1 MGQPRHTLFV
11 GGSSDER
18 RARADA
24 AAAELRPGAVVTLD
38 AGTLPFVRPSLAHL
52 PASVPRVLRI
62 DDIHLAF
69 PNEQRSGT
77 RFILTQSTYTMQAW
91 LDLLG
96 NEDVILATA
105 DREALSRGAAEAFAR
120 RGPWAAFEIVDIS
133 GAKQDPSK
141 SLANFSSLAPG
152 PHPRRE
158 LTPTPRVGSPG
169 PPLGV
174 AAGAPVSPSL
184 PRPPGLPALPGV
196 PALPALPALI
206 AAFSQPDAAERRRLC
221 DEAVKIA
228 PEFPEAALALASACR
243 ETQELPLAHE
253 AIDRAL
259 SLAPGWAAAHYEAG
273 KFWLGCEDLARARDH
288 FRRAGECMPRF
299 ASAFSNLGATLGELG
314 DPEAALAAFEQ
325 ALAADAE
332 NPTLLSNVGVVRR
345 ELGQL
350 GASEE
355 ALRRVVALAPGFVFG
370 HYNLGHTLFLS
381 GRFEE
386 SLEAYLEGQ
395 QRDPDRNLRQAC
407 RLAMVRFA
415 AGDVEGADRDLWR
428 AADAAP
434 PDEREDL
441 LLEAYEIGKAV
452 LDVEPSPG
460 PKQVFLDR
468 LAAAIMA

>member
-1 MGQPRHTLFV
+1 M
-11 GGSSDER
+11 S
-18 RARADA
+18 
-24 AAAELRPGAVVTLD
+24 LD
-38 AGTLPFVRPSLAHL
+38 AGALPFVRPSLAHL

-69 PNEQRSGT
+69 PNEQQSGT

-96 NEDVILATA
+96 EEDVILATA
-105 DREALSRGAAEAFAR
+105 DRDALSRGAAEAFAR
-120 RGPWAAFEIVDIS
+120 RGPWASFEIVDVG
-133 GAKQDPSK
+133 GATQGPSE

-158 LTPTPRVGSPG
+158 LTPM

-174 AAGAPVSPSL
+174 AWPRVGMAAGAPHL
-184 PRPPGLPALPGV
+184 PCLPLLV
-196 PALPALPALI
+196 T
-206 AAFSQPDAAERRRLC
+206 AFRQPDAAERRRLC
-221 DEAVKIA
+221 DEAVTLA
-228 PEFPEAALALASACR
+228 PDFAEAVLSLASACR
-243 ETQELPLAHE
+243 ETQDLPMAHE

-299 ASAFSNLGATLGELG
+299 AAAFSNLGATLGELG
-314 DPEAALAAFEQ
+314 EPEAALAAFEQ

-350 GASEE
+350 DASEE
-355 ALRRVVALAPGFVFG
+355 ALRKVVALAPGFVFG
-370 HYNLGHTLFLS
+370 HYNLGHTLFLR
-381 GRFEE
+381 GRFDA

-395 QRDPDRNLRQAC
+395 RRDPERNLRQAC

-415 AGDVEGADRDLWR
+415 AGDVEAADRDLWR

-452 LDVEPSPG
+452 LDIEPSPG

>member
-1 MGQPRHTLFV
+1 MTLPSSHTLFV
-11 GGSSDER
+11 GGSNDER

-24 AAAELRPGAVVTLD
+24 AAANLRPGAIVVLD

-52 PASVPRVLRI
+52 PASVPRLLRI

-91 LDLLG
+91 LDLLRD
-96 NEDVILATA
+96 EDVILATA
-105 DREALSRGAAEAFAR
+105 DREALSRGAAEAFAG
-120 RGPWAAFEIVDIS
+120 RGPWATFEVVEL
-133 GAKQDPSK
+133 GG
-141 SLANFSSLAPG
+141 G
-152 PHPRRE
+152 PDPRRE
-158 LTPTPRVGSPG
+158 LTPM

-174 AAGAPVSPSL
+174 SWPRVGMAAGAPSL
-184 PRPPGLPALPGV
+184 SLLT
-196 PALPALPALI
+196 
-206 AAFSQPDAAERRRLC
+206 AAFHQSEARERLRLC
-221 DEAVKIA
+221 REAVTLA
-228 PEFPEAALALASACR
+228 PEFPEAALALGSACR
-243 ETQELPLAHE
+243 ETQDLPLAHD

-288 FRRAGECMPRF
+288 FRRAGESMPRF
-299 ASAFSNLGATLGELG
+299 AAAFSNLGATLGELG
-314 DPEAALAAFEQ
+314 EPEAALAAFEQ

-350 GASEE
+350 DASEE

-370 HYNLGHTLFLS
+370 HYNLGHTLFLR

-395 QRDPDRNLRQAC
+395 RRDPDRNLRQAC

-452 LDVEPSPG
+452 LDVQPSPG
-460 PKQVFLDR
+460 PRQVFLDR